1 MNNGIEAARRAKNSL
16 ESILKQDSRLMG
28 LHDRWNRKA
37 TRVMDKRV
45 FEFLAEMGC
54 NAGPP
59 TNLVAMLETSP

>member
-1 MNNGIEAARRAKNSL
+1 
-16 ESILKQDSRLMG
+16 MG

-37 TRVMDKRV
+37 TRVTDKRV

-54 NAGPP
+54 NGGPP